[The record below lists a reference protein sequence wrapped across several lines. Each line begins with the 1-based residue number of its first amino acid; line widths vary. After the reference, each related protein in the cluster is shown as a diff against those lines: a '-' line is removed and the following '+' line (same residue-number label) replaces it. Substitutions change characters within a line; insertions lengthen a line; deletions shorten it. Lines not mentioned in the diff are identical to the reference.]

1 MKGLLLVLLFTIAF
15 SYTDLEA
22 LTRVVYCEA
31 RGEPDEGKLAVA
43 YTVVNRSA
51 KSGQS
56 VAYEATKKS
65 QFCVWSGT
73 MSETAAA
80 AKCQTYAQQAIN
92 RSVSDP
98 SNGATFFYSGSTVP
112 SWAQGKTPCAQ
123 IGGHKFFKNIAPY

>member
-1 MKGLLLVLLFTIAF
+1 MKGLLLVLLFTFVF

-31 RGEPDEGKLAVA
+31 RGEPDKGKLAVA
-43 YTVVNRSA
+43 YTVINRTK
-51 KSGQS
+51 KSGKS
-56 VAYEATKKS
+56 VAYEATKPS
-65 QFCVWSGT
+65 QFCVYSGN

-92 RSVSDP
+92 RSAAAH
-98 SNGATFFYSGSTVP
+98 SNGATFFYSGSSVP
-112 SWAQGKTPCAQ
+112 SWAKGKTPCAT